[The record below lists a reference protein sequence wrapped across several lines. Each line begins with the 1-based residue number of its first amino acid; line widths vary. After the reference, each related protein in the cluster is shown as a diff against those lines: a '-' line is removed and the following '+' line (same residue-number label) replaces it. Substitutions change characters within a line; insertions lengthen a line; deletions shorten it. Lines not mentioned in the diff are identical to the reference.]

1 MTLNHIKNLFEEHG
15 VQADPIHIEAT
26 AATVSALLKGT
37 AERFAKLPLEAE
49 PAAFAAEQRRSAP

>member
-1 MTLNHIKNLFEEHG
+1 MNPNQVKAVLEEQG
-15 VQADPIHIEAT
+15 VQADPMHIEAT